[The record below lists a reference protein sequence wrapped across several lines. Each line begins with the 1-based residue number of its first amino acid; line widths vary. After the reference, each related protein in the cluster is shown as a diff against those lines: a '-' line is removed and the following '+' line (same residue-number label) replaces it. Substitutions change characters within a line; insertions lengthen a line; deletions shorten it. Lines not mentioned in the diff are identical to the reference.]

1 MIKKS
6 QDHFK
11 LMIDNLN
18 YIRSLNLKKKRNK
31 VGLGYDNKPGAAKK
45 DSLSIQI
52 SSSVH
57 PLILL
62 P

>member
-1 MIKKS
+1 
-6 QDHFK
+6 
-11 LMIDNLN
+11 MIDNLN

-57 PLILL
+57 PLIL
-62 P
+62 